1 MPLPTER
8 PDARRAE
15 TGRAVDVEVVLV
27 AYHSVALVSAR
38 LDSFP
43 ADLPVAV
50 VDNAHG
56 VDGLEQVCLGR
67 PATRYLDGPGQGF
80 AAGAN
85 LAARTSTHDVLLFVN
100 PDSSPTA
107 DQLAEL
113 AADVSGD
120 PGLGAVSAT
129 TVLPDGNVEIGVG
142 GWEPSVGR
150 ALVHAVGAHKLFPT
164 AGLWARPVPGQPIR
178 VDWLSGACMAVRR
191 ETFEAL
197 GGFDEQ
203 YFVYNEDVAF
213 GRSVRE
219 AGMRCAVRTDLLV
232 PHLGGGSGDA
242 KPRMLQLRGASLVRY
257 VRQHHSVATTQGIR
271 IALTLGY
278 GPRYLLCLAAG
289 RSGQATE
296 HAAYVKGLW
305 SGAPDM
311 SDPLLDQPLP

>member
-1 MPLPTER
+1 MPAPTER
-8 PDARRAE
+8 PDATRPVAE
-15 TGRAVDVEVVLV
+15 QAVDLEVVLV
-27 AYHSVALVSAR
+27 AYRSAALVSAL

-50 VDNAHG
+50 VDNGRG
-56 VDGLEQVCLGR
+56 VDGLEQVCAGR
-67 PATRYLDGPGQGF
+67 PATRYLDGPGTGF

-85 LAARTSTHDVLLFVN
+85 RGARTSTHDVLLFVN

-107 DQLAEL
+107 EQLASL
-113 AADVSGD
+113 AADVVGD

-129 TVLPDGNVEIGVG
+129 TVLPDGTVEIGVG

-164 AGLWARPVPGQPIR
+164 AGLWARPVPGRPIQ

-191 ETFEAL
+191 KTFDTL

-232 PHLGGGSGDA
+232 PHLGGGSGEGKA
-242 KPRMLQLRGASLVRY
+242 RMLQLRGASLVRY
-257 VRQHHSVATTQGIR
+257 VRQHGSVATTLGIR
-271 IALTLGY
+271 VALTAGY
-278 GPRYLLCLAAG
+278 GPRYLLCRATG
-289 RSGQATE
+289 RTGQATE

-305 SGAPDM
+305 VGAPDM
-311 SDPLLDQPLP
+311 R